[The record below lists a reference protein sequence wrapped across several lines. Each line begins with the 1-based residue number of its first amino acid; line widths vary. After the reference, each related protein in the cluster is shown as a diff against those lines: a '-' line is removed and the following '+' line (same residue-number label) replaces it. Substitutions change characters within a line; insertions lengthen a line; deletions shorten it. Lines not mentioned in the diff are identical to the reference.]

1 MAAAL
6 ETLSFL
12 TCDVHNGHG
21 TPVFETFAF
30 ECGTWSCDVDAGRD
44 FFVYLAADSS

>member
-6 ETLSFL
+6 WTLSFL
-12 TCDVHNGHG
+12 TCDIHNGHG
-21 TPVFETFAF
+21 APVFETFAF
-30 ECGTWSCDVDAGRD
+30 ECGTWSGDEAGRD